1 MQTNLSERAAFSV
14 PEVQFRTG
22 LCRDRVYSLIKEGKL
37 VARKIGRRTLI
48 TATDLEAFLQSL
60 PTIGRAA

>member
-1 MQTNLSERAAFSV
+1 M
-14 PEVQFRTG
+14 
-22 LCRDRVYSLIKEGKL
+22 
-37 VARKIGRRTLI
+37 GRRTLI

>member
-1 MQTNLSERAAFSV
+1 MQSNLTERAAYSV

-22 LCRDRVYSLIKEGKL
+22 LCRDRVYSLIREGKL
-37 VARKIGRRTLI
+37 VARKLGRRTLV

-60 PTIGRAA
+60 PTFGRAA

>member
-1 MQTNLSERAAFSV
+1 MHTNLSERAAFSV

-22 LCRDRVYSLIKEGKL
+22 LCRDRVYSLIREGKL
-37 VARKIGRRTLI
+37 VARKMGRRTLI

>member
-22 LCRDRVYSLIKEGKL
+22 LCRDRVYSLIREGKL
-37 VARKIGRRTLI
+37 VARKMGRRTLI

-60 PTIGRAA
+60 PAIGRAA